1 MGGAGGRI
9 LEIRQLKYF
18 VKIVETGSFSR
29 AAEALYVAQP
39 ALSAQVAQLEQEL
52 QCQLLSR
59 SSRGVRATP
68 AGMQFYRG
76 AVTTLKHV
84 ESLRM
89 VGAQRSA
96 QVAGNVVVGVPA
108 SAAALFAVPLLR
120 RIRELHPAIRLSL
133 IETPSAFIGDMLVQ
147 GRLDVSV
154 LFENSAVRGISSL
167 AVLEEDLFL
176 IGSSLE
182 GREASL
188 CALDGMDMV
197 MPAQP
202 NSVRS
207 LLDQACAASG
217 VQLQMIAEISSPA
230 IMLQLARE
238 GLAATV
244 LPWSVIG
251 AQPAAERL
259 SMIRLLD
266 AGLQRRISVA
276 HATDSP
282 QTPAMLAV
290 RSVLIE
296 TMQGLVRE
304 GIWKEARIL

>member
-1 MGGAGGRI
+1 MANTGGCI

-68 AGMQFYRG
+68 VGMLFYRG
-76 AVTTLKHV
+76 AVTTLKHIN
-84 ESLRM
+84 SLRL
-89 VGAQRSA
+89 VGAQQAA
-96 QVAGNVVVGVPA
+96 QIAGNVSIGVPA

-120 RIRELHPAIRLSL
+120 RIRELYPAVRLSL

-154 LFENSAVRGISSL
+154 LFENFAVRGISSVP
-167 AVLEEDLFL
+167 VLEEDLFL
-176 IGSSLE
+176 VGSSLKGSE
-182 GREASL
+182 TSL
-188 CALDGMDMV
+188 SALDGMDMV

-207 LLDQACAASG
+207 LLDRACAASG
-217 VQLQMIAEISSPA
+217 VQLQMIAEISSPS

-251 AQPAAERL
+251 AQPTTDRL
-259 SMIRLLD
+259 SVIRLLD

-290 RSVLIE
+290 RGVLIE

-304 GIWKEARIL
+304 GIWKEARVL